1 MYRDVTR
8 NKFRGLTFQVGFALN
23 FFAFSYSFRP
33 AVLNLFRVAD
43 HLTNFVSV
51 RGPPKMSTFSE
62 FLTTFLVIF
71 PFNFFSVTLGDGCK
85 ILGDGCMDRPP
96 SHPKFWGTVPRTTK
110 KNFPNFPNFLA
121 FLRVKDRKTFNFH
134 LQASCD
140 TIHKRYQVLV
150 HTASSETSLK
160 GGGVN
165 FSSIFLYLQSQ

>member
-1 MYRDVTR
+1 MP
-8 NKFRGLTFQVGFALN
+8 FQVLTNCVLASKA
-23 FFAFSYSFRP
+23 AF
-33 AVLNLFRVAD
+33 LNLFRVAD

-71 PFNFFSVTLGDGCK
+71 PLNFFSVTFIFLGYIGGRMQNIGGRMHGPSPLPPQ
-85 ILGDGCMDRPP
+85 ILGEPSPGPP
-96 SHPKFWGTVPRTTK
+96 KRIFQIFPISLHFSGSRTE
-110 KNFPNFPNFLA
+110 
-121 FLRVKDRKTFNFH
+121 KTFNFH

-140 TIHKRYQVLV
+140 TIHKKVPSLV